1 MRNDD
6 LDDSQLLG
14 QSLVVDSGYETTKTK
29 GTRLNPNFIK
39 KLHHHQLQ
47 INNREMYQNL
57 GFDGESA
64 ESEMILQRGQAKNV
78 LRQ

>member
-1 MRNDD
+1 
-6 LDDSQLLG
+6 
-14 QSLVVDSGYETTKTK
+14 
-29 GTRLNPNFIK
+29 
-39 KLHHHQLQ
+39 
-47 INNREMYQNL
+47 MYQNL